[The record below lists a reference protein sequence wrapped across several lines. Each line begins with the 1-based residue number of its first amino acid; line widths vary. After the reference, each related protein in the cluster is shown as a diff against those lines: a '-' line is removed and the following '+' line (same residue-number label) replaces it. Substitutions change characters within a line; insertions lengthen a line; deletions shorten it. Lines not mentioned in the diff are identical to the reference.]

1 MAQQLELEVISSPR
15 METRVGP
22 EEGDF
27 RAKKIGD
34 DTYDVFGASL
44 GIGDAEPEIS
54 AGTTL
59 RTMARVEAAYRSGRE
74 GHVLPH
80 LGTVPEM
87 VAP

>member
-1 MAQQLELEVISSPR
+1 MAQQLELGVISSTR
-15 METRVGP
+15 MDTRVGP
-22 EEGDF
+22 EECD
-27 RAKKIGD
+27 
-34 DTYDVFGASL
+34 ASL

-54 AGTTL
+54 AGTTP

>member
-1 MAQQLELEVISSPR
+1 MAQQLELGVISSTR

-22 EEGDF
+22 EGDF
-27 RAKKIGD
+27 RAKKIG
-34 DTYDVFGASL
+34 
-44 GIGDAEPEIS
+44 
-54 AGTTL
+54 
-59 RTMARVEAAYRSGRE
+59 RVEAAYRSGRE